1 MFAKYTFCAWK
12 SSDFTNVFRIE
23 ILQFQLY
30 CLHACIFNVE
40 NVFSLCFG
48 RINVYTVMKHN
59 NFASET
65 ISSFSAHSNQLND
78 KFVLSYYAIYT
89 IMYKRDE

>member
-1 MFAKYTFCAWK
+1 
-12 SSDFTNVFRIE
+12 
-23 ILQFQLY
+23 
-30 CLHACIFNVE
+30 
-40 NVFSLCFG
+40 
-48 RINVYTVMKHN
+48 MKHN